1 MPSFDK
7 TPCHG
12 TLPVDT
18 PGYMSF
24 CPASL
29 VLIAPPSSLVGRL
42 FTRAA
47 PDLPMVQCATVA
59 GGLHAISRG
68 HVRLF
73 ACEPRDANGQSTEG
87 LLGTVASKYPSIGT
101 IGIVPRA
108 RVEGSAVIRLVR
120 AGAHALLMIDDR
132 ITTLECRQVLTEASV
147 RAGVGMS
154 GPSLLALVPTTA
166 RPLLEYGLRY
176 AHDAI
181 TVAQTARA
189 LQVHRKTLFLWC
201 AGARLPA
208 PQQLLGWC
216 RLLAAGALLEDEG
229 RRVDHI
235 ALDLDFPSGTAL
247 RNQFVRYTGKSP
259 SELRACGPRASI
271 YDGFVRALTRRARH

>member
-1 MPSFDK
+1 MTS
-7 TPCHG
+7 
-12 TLPVDT
+12 
-18 PGYMSF
+18 S
-24 CPASL
+24 PASL
-29 VLIAPPSSLVGRL
+29 VLVAPPSSLVGRL

-59 GGLHAISRG
+59 SGLHAISRG
-68 HVRLF
+68 QVRLF
-73 ACEPRDANGQSTEG
+73 ACEPRDAHGESTEG
-87 LLGTVASKYPSIGT
+87 LLGTVASKYASIGT

-108 RVEGSAVIRLVR
+108 LIEGSAVIRLVR

-132 ITTLECRQVLTEASV
+132 VTTLDCRQVLTEASV

-154 GPSLLALVPTTA
+154 GPGLLALVSPTA

-181 TVAQTARA
+181 TVAQAARA
-189 LQVHRKTLFLWC
+189 LQVHRKTLFWWC
-201 AGARLPA
+201 SEARLPA

-235 ALDLDFPSGTAL
+235 ALDLNFPSGTAL
-247 RNQFVRYTGKSP
+247 RNQLVRYLGMSP
-259 SELRACGPRASI
+259 SDLRARGPRAWI
-271 YDGFVRALTRRARH
+271 YDGFVGALTCRWPAQ